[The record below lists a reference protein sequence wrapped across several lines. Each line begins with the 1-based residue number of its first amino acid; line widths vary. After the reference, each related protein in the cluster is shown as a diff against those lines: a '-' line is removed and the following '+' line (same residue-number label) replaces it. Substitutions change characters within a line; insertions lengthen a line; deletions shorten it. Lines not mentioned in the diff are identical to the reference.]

1 MPEVVLSNLC
11 KKFGKVAAVDHIN
24 LTVRDKEFLTLL
36 GPSGCGKTTTLR
48 MIAGFFKPDSGEIRV
63 GDRIISSAQRGLN
76 IVPEKRKMS
85 MVFQSY
91 ALWPHMNVL
100 ENVMFGLRARKVPV
114 GKAKERTIQSLDLVK
129 LGHLTDRFPH
139 QLSGGQ
145 QQRVAFARA
154 IATEPDVLLLD
165 EPLSNLDA
173 KLRESMRFEL
183 RQLHDKLNITTIY
196 VTHDQAEAIIL
207 SDKICLMYEGRILQ
221 SCPPKEIY
229 DKPNCCT
236 VADFIG
242 ITNLLPATIV
252 CDSDRNKGVLIR
264 SGDIIY
270 LHEPID
276 LPDKKEVTISI
287 RPENIRI
294 YTNYL
299 KKNNML
305 KGKVISKTFMGNYID
320 YLVAV
325 EEEIIRIHDFNTDT
339 FCAEKEEVY
348 LCINPDKV
356 VIISEKMEIKK
367 TRSSLLE

>member
-11 KKFGKVAAVDHIN
+11 KKFGNQVAVDHID
-24 LTVRDKEFLTLL
+24 LTVRDGEFLTLL

-48 MIAGFFKPDSGEIRV
+48 MVAGFFIPDSGEIRV

-76 IVPEKRKMS
+76 IVPEQRKMA

-100 ENVMFGLRARKVPV
+100 KNVMFGLRARKVPV
-114 GKAKERTIQSLDLVK
+114 GKAKERAMQSLDLVE
-129 LGHLTDRFPH
+129 LGHLADRFPH

-173 KLRESMRFEL
+173 KLREAMRFEL
-183 RQLHDKLNITTIY
+183 RQLHDKLNITTIF
-196 VTHDQAEAIIL
+196 VTHDQVEAIIL

-242 ITNLLPATIV
+242 TTNLLPATIV
-252 CDSDRNKGVLIR
+252 CDSDGNKGALIQ

-270 LHEPID
+270 LREPID
-276 LPDKKEVTISI
+276 LPDKTEVAISI

-294 YTNYL
+294 HRSHL
-299 KKNNML
+299 KENNIL
-305 KGKVISKTFMGNYID
+305 KGKVISEAFVGNYID
-320 YLVAV
+320 YRVAV
-325 EEEIIRIHDFNTDT
+325 GEEIICIQDFFNTDT
-339 FCAEKEEVY
+339 FYVEKEEVY
-348 LCINPDKV
+348 LSIKPDKV
-356 VIISEKMEIKK
+356 AIIPEKMVKIKK
-367 TRSSLLE
+367 TRK